1 MLWDKLTEENYVVYI
16 NRDIDLKIK
25 VFELMENDE
34 IYIKYKGFN
43 LTIPMLVWE
52 FASIEDVRMEGND
65 RFDKHFVIKKE
76 DKEKFLDEI
85 YFFLVDNHM
94 DSVLNEKYRA
104 NW

>member
-43 LTIPMLVWE
+43 LTIPMVGMGVW
-52 FASIEDVRMEGND
+52 R
-65 RFDKHFVIKKE
+65 RFKVGINRRCSYGRQRP
-76 DKEKFLDEI
+76 I
-85 YFFLVDNHM
+85 
-94 DSVLNEKYRA
+94 
-104 NW
+104 

>member
-1 MLWDKLTEENYVVYI
+1 MLWDKLTEENYIIYV

-34 IYIKYKGFN
+34 IYINYKEFN

-52 FASIEDVRMEGND
+52 FGEDLKLASIEDVRMEGND
-65 RFDKHFVIKKE
+65 QLDKHFVIKKE

-85 YFFLVDNHM
+85 YFFLVDNNM
-94 DSVLNEKYRA
+94 SFI
-104 NW
+104 

>member
-1 MLWDKLTEENYVVYI
+1 MLWDKLTEENYVIYV

-25 VFELMENDE
+25 VFELMEN
-34 IYIKYKGFN
+34 
-43 LTIPMLVWE
+43 
-52 FASIEDVRMEGND
+52 
-65 RFDKHFVIKKE
+65 
-76 DKEKFLDEI
+76 DEI